1 MSKHAKKR
9 DGAKL
14 KIAEARALR
23 SFYNIKPKW
32 GFSMSDYWH
41 DRWGVA
47 TNADSLSDALQYLG
61 GLERVSPSET
71 WRDVLAITSGRK
83 NNTRHHFIQTSKI
96 CREAQ
101 RRLAELNLEDC
112 DKLLSIAAN
121 SELRVWGIV
130 NEDGVCYILWLD
142 PSHDVYPVE

>member
-1 MSKHAKKR
+1 
-9 DGAKL
+9 
-14 KIAEARALR
+14 
-23 SFYNIKPKW
+23 
-32 GFSMSDYWH
+32 MSDYWH

-47 TNADSLSDALQYLG
+47 TNANSLADALQYLG
-61 GLERVSPSET
+61 GLERISPSET

-101 RRLAELNLEDC
+101 KRLVELNLEDQ

-142 PSHDVYPVE
+142 PEHDIYPVE